1 MFWEFTQWLSL
12 FQLVWSITSF
22 GYRKGIA
29 IYGGWTRQTTINL
42 KIAGYVGVII
52 LIPVLLTAAFTISQ
66 WLPPVLHLFA

>member
-22 GYRKGIA
+22 GYRKGMA

-42 KIAGYVGVII
+42 TMSTFVILVI
-52 LIPVLLTAAFTISQ
+52 LSPFVLTFGL
-66 WLPPVLHLFA
+66 WLPPILRHFS